1 MISQRVRFSQKV
13 NLWGYDMNVEET
25 AKTTS
30 FCVEFDG
37 NMQKIARGVNIFL
50 CIALMLIIGA

>member
-1 MISQRVRFSQKV
+1 MRFSQKV
-13 NLWGYDMNVEET
+13 NRWGYDMNVEET
-25 AKTTS
+25 VKTTS

>member
-1 MISQRVRFSQKV
+1 MRFSQKV
-13 NLWGYDMNVEET
+13 NRWGYDMNVEET
-25 AKTTS
+25 VKTTS

-37 NMQKIARGVNIFL
+37 NMQKITRGVNIFL